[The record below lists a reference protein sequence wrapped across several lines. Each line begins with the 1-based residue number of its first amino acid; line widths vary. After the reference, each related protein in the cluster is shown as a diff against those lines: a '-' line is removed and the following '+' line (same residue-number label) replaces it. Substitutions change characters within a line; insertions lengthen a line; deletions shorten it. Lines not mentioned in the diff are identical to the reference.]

1 MHVYRVV
8 DGVACVFVICVR
20 VVRGISA
27 LRDARGTYGF
37 SQFDPNSFEICG
49 MTARILYYT
58 INYYSSRQVVKP
70 YTNTWTCAATEAW
83 TEDGV
88 RCNPWRMGMGHGV
101 SNRISVT
108 SYTQAHSLSLLPPLL
123 RRPD

>member
-49 MTARILYYT
+49 MTARILL
-58 INYYSSRQVVKP
+58 IIFESSGRKAVHEHVDVRG
-70 YTNTWTCAATEAW
+70 
-83 TEDGV
+83 DGGMDGG
-88 RCNPWRMGMGHGV
+88 RCKV
-101 SNRISVT
+101 
-108 SYTQAHSLSLLPPLL
+108 
-123 RRPD
+123 

>member
-37 SQFDPNSFEICG
+37 SQFDPNSFEICALWNDR
-49 MTARILYYT
+49 TYE
-58 INYYSSRQVVKP
+58 SSGVVKP

-108 SYTQAHSLSLLPPLL
+108 SNKLHSSTFSLSPTTSPPSS
-123 RRPD
+123 